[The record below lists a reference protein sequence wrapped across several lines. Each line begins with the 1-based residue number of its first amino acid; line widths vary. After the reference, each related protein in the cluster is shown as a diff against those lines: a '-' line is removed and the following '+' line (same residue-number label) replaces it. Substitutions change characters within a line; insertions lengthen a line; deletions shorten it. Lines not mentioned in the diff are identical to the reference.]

1 MTLTP
6 NMETILVAVLG
17 EMRRL
22 DAFADRPPPGM
33 DRDEWRTQWRERQD
47 YDKFGV
53 RHNLARWLHDEPT
66 PSNSAVFSRAL
77 RNMEAMGLV
86 VRVSRWGGSKTTHV
100 RLTPL
105 GRAEAERLLADQEA
119 ALAAL
124 LKDFDLSVD
133 GPSEAPPT
141 APQEA
146 DDSLDSPSP
155 RR

>member
-22 DAFADRPPPGM
+22 EAFADRPPPGM

-53 RHNLARWLHDEPT
+53 RHDLARWLHGEPT
-66 PSNSAVFSRAL
+66 ASNSAVFSRAL

-86 VRVSRWGGSKTTHV
+86 VRVTVLEKGFECEGEVYRSLSAVAQKVTGAHWSGHLFFG
-100 RLTPL
+100 
-105 GRAEAERLLADQEA
+105 LAGKKGDNA
-119 ALAAL
+119 
-124 LKDFDLSVD
+124 
-133 GPSEAPPT
+133 
-141 APQEA
+141 
-146 DDSLDSPSP
+146 
-155 RR
+155 

>member
-22 DAFADRPPPGM
+22 EAFADRPPPGM
-33 DRDEWRTQWRERQD
+33 DRDKWRTQWRERQD

-53 RHNLARWLHDEPT
+53 RHDLARWLHDEPT
-66 PSNSAVFSRAL
+66 PSDSAVFSRAL

-100 RLTPL
+100 RLHTMGL
-105 GRAEAERLLADQEA
+105 EGWRED
-119 ALAAL
+119 
-124 LKDFDLSVD
+124 
-133 GPSEAPPT
+133 
-141 APQEA
+141 
-146 DDSLDSPSP
+146 
-155 RR
+155 